1 MESNN
6 PASKRIKTLF
16 LCVFVLLWL
25 APVTLD
31 GRDVPVISAMTTPVK
46 VRPIDPGGMEIP
58 YQGIIVMN
66 PSLTAEPEQT
76 VNLMPSPEEPMA
88 P

>member
-1 MESNN
+1 
-6 PASKRIKTLF
+6 
-16 LCVFVLLWL
+16 
-25 APVTLD
+25 
-31 GRDVPVISAMTTPVK
+31 MTTPVK